1 MRRRTFDP
9 VYYTCIKVFVS
20 LQVADKAKLEAE
32 SRIGE
37 KFGFLRK
44 DATFCSHLVGQILK
58 NSKAIEDL
66 EISTLMSP
74 SALYKRILSHTIAV
88 GSVRPSY
95 GPCMDPLS
103 VSNVN
108 WHPCFRTPDSR

>member
-1 MRRRTFDP
+1 M
-9 VYYTCIKVFVS
+9 
-20 LQVADKAKLEAE
+20 ADKAKLEAE

-44 DATFCSHLVGQILK
+44 DATFCSQLVGQILK

-66 EISTLMSP
+66 ENSALMSP

-108 WHPCFRTPDSR
+108 WHTCFRTPDSR